1 VTARRPKR
9 VREIAPRDRPEWLRM
24 RRALWPDCG
33 DSMHELEMGEYGGPT
48 AEWAVLVIARE
59 GDGLGGFI
67 ELSVRD
73 RVDGSTS
80 PRVAYVEGWYVD
92 PDLRGAGLGRELMA
106 RAEAWARS
114 RGLSEL
120 ASDAELDNP
129 GSIRAH
135 RALGFAETFRLV
147 HFLKRVDG

>member
-1 VTARRPKR
+1 MPF
-9 VREIAPRDRPEWLRM
+9 DHPEWLRM
-24 RRALWPDCG
+24 RCALWPDCG
-33 DSMHELEMGEYGGPT
+33 AAMHALEMAEHDDPVAPRAVVVVARDGG
-48 AEWAVLVIARE
+48 
-59 GDGLGGFI
+59 GLGGFI

-92 PDLRGAGLGRELMA
+92 PDLRGAGVGRELMA
-106 RAEAWARS
+106 RAEAWARE
-114 RGLSEL
+114 RGLREL

-129 GSIRAH
+129 DSIHAH

-147 HFLKRVDG
+147 HFLKRVDS